1 MKIIDVASHQ
11 HTSNG
16 AWTAPMNE
24 FWPQAEAVIIK
35 ATEGTWYVNPFC
47 DTDFQRAKKDGKLR
61 GFYHYASGGNPR
73 AEAEYF
79 YNHTKGYVRDG
90 IPVLDWEAG
99 SNDSWGN
106 MSWCRQFV
114 DRYHELTG
122 IWPMIY
128 IQASAISQAANCAK
142 DCALWVAYYPTN
154 EYGWAN
160 EKYGYDSARY
170 PISPWKDI
178 TVWQFGSNPIDCNVG
193 YLDKDAWIKIQGG
206 SGTSA
211 PAKPAKPKPAP
222 KPANPSAGTYTVK
235 SGDTLSGIAD
245 AWIKIQGG
253 SGTSAPAKP
262 AKPKPA
268 PKPANPSAGTYTVK
282 SGDTLSGIAAKYG
295 TTWQTLQ
302 KLNGISNPNL
312 IYPGQ
317 VLKISGGARP
327 APQASVTYTVKSGDT
342 LSGIAARYGTTY
354 QDLAARNGISNPNLI
369 YPGQVIRIR

>member
-11 HTSNG
+11 HTSTG
-16 AWTAPMNE
+16 AWAAPMNE

-35 ATEGTWYVNPFC
+35 ATEGTGYVNPFC
-47 DTDFQRAKKDGKLR
+47 DSDFQRAKKDGKLR

-90 IPVLDWEAG
+90 IPALDWEAG
-99 SNDSWGN
+99 SNAAWGN
-106 MSWCRQFV
+106 TSWCRQFV

-154 EYGWAN
+154 EYGWSN

-170 PISPWKDI
+170 PISPWKAI

-193 YLDKDAWIKIQGG
+193 YLDKAAWLKIQGG

-211 PAKPAKPKPAP
+211 PAKPAKH
-222 KPANPSAGTYTVK
+222 
-235 SGDTLSGIAD
+235 
-245 AWIKIQGG
+245 
-253 SGTSAPAKP
+253 
-262 AKPKPA
+262 KPA

-282 SGDTLSGIAAKYG
+282 SGDTLSGIAAKFG

-302 KLNGISNPNL
+302 KINGISNPNL

-317 VLKISGGARP
+317 VLKISGGAKP

-354 QDLAARNGISNPNLI
+354 QNLAARNGISNPNLI